1 MRRPV
6 AAFVGLAVGSLF
18 LSACGSSSEPLNP
31 DAQFVYDELVTV
43 GSMEPYFYSCA
54 NVKREGITEIAT
66 NIQDYSEMDVISRSD
81 IVAAVERYVEDCDAG
96 VVNN

>member
-1 MRRPV
+1 
-6 AAFVGLAVGSLF
+6 
-18 LSACGSSSEPLNP
+18 
-31 DAQFVYDELVTV
+31 
-43 GSMEPYFYSCA
+43 MEPYFYSCA